1 VESVREHVS
10 AAEKKIVF
18 DKFHIAQHLG
28 EAMDQVRR
36 REHKQLKAEGDD
48 RLTGTKYDWPRNP
61 AALKGEQRRDFTQLR
76 QSELKTARAWPLKE
90 TAMAFFKDV
99 YEKPARKHFHWR

>member
-28 EAMDQVRR
+28 EAVDQVCR

-48 RLTGTKYDWPRNP
+48 RLTGTNTTGHEIRLPAKANRGETSRNY
-61 AALKGEQRRDFTQLR
+61 G
-76 QSELKTARAWPLKE
+76 RAS
-90 TAMAFFKDV
+90 
-99 YEKPARKHFHWR
+99 